1 MAEHLGEGGVVL
13 GWHAIDEEP
22 ADGLDVDR
30 SGSLEELVPF
40 AGQHRSDSPA
50 ILVDTAPLDQAEPLE
65 PRDPV
70 RHVAARDAEPLG
82 QLRHPEPAIIAEA
95 ELAED
100 AVVEM
105 GDVEAALQLVVELG
119 EQVHR
124 ADDEREP
131 HRRLVIGQPSRI
143 IRHAD
148 ESIEGDWQVVQIKT
162 TLADMHRLIS
172 ASIAIVLLASACG
185 GDDDNEQA
193 DDAASEVTDPPA
205 TDPPATDP
213 PATDPPATDPPA
225 TDPPATDPPATDPP
239 ATDPAAG
246 TVVPVSL
253 IEWEIVAPNEFT
265 GGTVTFEASNDGEFP
280 HELVLVRGESYE
292 TLPLLANGAV
302 DEDAIAP
309 DDFIGRIERF
319 EPGQTMSATW
329 EVPPGNYVL
338 LCNIAV
344 GPNSHAA
351 AGQVLS
357 VTVTA

>member
-1 MAEHLGEGGVVL
+1 AEFADRRPAFGKTGTQQNNWTAFFVGATPELSTAVMVRDPDRYTPMRNVPEFEAAGVSRVQGGTFPARIWGAYMEQIGLEQFEFTDWDRPGPQPREAARLYLPGNECLFDIV
-13 GWHAIDEEP
+13 GYEP
-22 ADGLDVDR
+22 AAT
-30 SGSLEELVPF
+30 VPP
-40 AGQHRSDSPA
+40 DPA
-50 ILVDTAPLDQAEPLE
+50 A
-65 PRDPV
+65 
-70 RHVAARDAEPLG
+70 
-82 QLRHPEPAIIAEA
+82 
-95 ELAED
+95 
-100 AVVEM
+100 
-105 GDVEAALQLVVELG
+105 
-119 EQVHR
+119 
-124 ADDEREP
+124 
-131 HRRLVIGQPSRI
+131 
-143 IRHAD
+143 
-148 ESIEGDWQVVQIKT
+148 
-162 TLADMHRLIS
+162 
-172 ASIAIVLLASACG
+172 
-185 GDDDNEQA
+185 
-193 DDAASEVTDPPA
+193 PPA
-205 TDPPATDP
+205 APTPFRSPHA
-213 PATDPPATDPPA
+213 
-225 TDPPATDPPATDPP
+225 PPATDPPATDPP